1 MGLKRQSLQNLRYL
15 CGYFTLKKVEYDS
28 LLLKRMMCI
37 VILFQRVYYG
47 KEEKLTLRW
56 LQSLQTYLSH
66 VIKMDSNSD
75 KWCWYYP
82 LLTCDENALY
92 SYGPLPKPISPVFP
106 NKSWLRD
113 ILQKQRKSRKL
124 LEARGA
130 SDITTKWNVL
140 SWVESWTE
148 KSLR

>member
-1 MGLKRQSLQNLRYL
+1 MGQKRPSLQNLRYL
-15 CGYFTLKKVEYDS
+15 CRYFTLKKVEYDS
-28 LLLKRMMCI
+28 LLLKRRKCI

-66 VIKMDSNSD
+66 MIKMDSNSD
-75 KWCWYYP
+75 KWCCYYP

-92 SYGPLPKPISPVFP
+92 SYGPLPKPISPVLP

-130 SDITTKWNVL
+130 SDITTK
-140 SWVESWTE
+140 
-148 KSLR
+148 

>member
-1 MGLKRQSLQNLRYL
+1 MGQKRQSLQNLRYL
-15 CGYFTLKKVEYDS
+15 CRYFTLKKVEYDS

-75 KWCWYYP
+75 KWC
-82 LLTCDENALY
+82 
-92 SYGPLPKPISPVFP
+92 
-106 NKSWLRD
+106 
-113 ILQKQRKSRKL
+113 
-124 LEARGA
+124 
-130 SDITTKWNVL
+130 
-140 SWVESWTE
+140 
-148 KSLR
+148 